1 MKQRLFEVG
10 EFRDPDEAEAARLLR
25 SLPPAAVS
33 EAVEKR
39 VYARICAWRPR
50 GPRLLRVAVAV
61 TALLV
66 STTILSATLA
76 HRWFARSDQKSSG
89 STALGIPAAQLK
101 HPAARREQGPAVSPA
116 PAESI
121 PTSPSAVDKA
131 AVASASATPVS
142 IRRDRSSDSLTG
154 KRQAMASGDLRGS
167 VEESPPLQV
176 APAPPPP
183 EEAALVLAA
192 LRSLRREHNP
202 VQAGALLQTYLTR
215 FPQGVLTEEALAI
228 GIEAAVAR
236 HDAPSAR
243 ALANQY
249 LGRYP
254 AGRFTALARK
264 TASAARP

>member
-1 MKQRLFEVG
+1 MKQRLFEVR
-10 EFRDPDEAEAARLLR
+10 EFCDPDEAEAARLLR

-33 EAVEKR
+33 EVAEKR

-76 HRWFARSDQKSSG
+76 RRWLAGSDQKSSG
-89 STALGIPAAQLK
+89 TTALSVPAAQPK
-101 HPAARREQGPAVSPA
+101 HPTARREREPAVSPA
-116 PAESI
+116 PAASI
-121 PTSPSAVDKA
+121 PPSPSATDKGV
-131 AVASASATPVS
+131 VASADPVYS
-142 IRRDRSSDSLTG
+142 HRDRARDALAG
-154 KRQAMASGDLRGS
+154 KRQAVASGEVPSS
-167 VEESPPLQV
+167 VEEAPAMQV

-183 EEAALVLAA
+183 EEAALVMAA

-236 HDAPSAR
+236 HDAPSAK

-254 AGRFTALARK
+254 AGRFVGLARK
-264 TASAARP
+264 TTSARP

>member
-1 MKQRLFEVG
+1 MKQRLFETR
-10 EFRDPDEAEAARLLR
+10 EFCDPDEAEAARLLR

-33 EAVEKR
+33 EAAEKR

-76 HRWFARSDQKSSG
+76 RRWLAGSDQESSG
-89 STALGIPAAQLK
+89 TTALSVPAAQPK
-101 HPAARREQGPAVSPA
+101 HPTPRRERDPEVSPA
-116 PAESI
+116 PAM
-121 PTSPSAVDKA
+121 DKGF
-131 AVASASATPVS
+131 VASASPAPVS
-142 IRRDRSSDSLTG
+142 TRRDRPSDFLAG
-154 KRQAMASGDLRGS
+154 KRQAVASGDVGSS
-167 VEESPPLQV
+167 VEEAPAMQV

-183 EEAALVLAA
+183 EEAALVMAA

-236 HDAPSAR
+236 HDAPVAMS
-243 ALANQY
+243 LAKQY
-249 LGRYP
+249 LGRFP
-254 AGRFTALARK
+254 AGRFVRLARK
-264 TASAARP
+264 TVSVARP

>member
-1 MKQRLFEVG
+1 MKQRLFEVR
-10 EFRDPDEAEAARLLR
+10 EFCDPDEAEAARLLR

-39 VYARICAWRPR
+39 VYARICAWPSR
-50 GPRLLRVAVAV
+50 GPRLLRAAVV
-61 TALLV
+61 VPALLV

-76 HRWFARSDQKSSG
+76 LGWFARPDKKSSG
-89 STALGIPAAQLK
+89 STALGMPAAQPK
-101 HPAARREQGPAVSPA
+101 HPLARGREPAVSPA
-116 PAESI
+116 PAM
-121 PTSPSAVDKA
+121 DKGT
-131 AVASASATPVS
+131 VASASAAPVS
-142 IRRDRSSDSLTG
+142 IRRDRPSDSLTG
-154 KRQAMASGDLRGS
+154 KRQAVASGDVRGAI
-167 VEESPPLQV
+167 EESPPLQV

-236 HDAPSAR
+236 HDAATAK

-254 AGRFTALARK
+254 AGRFVKLARK
-264 TASAARP
+264 TVNAAKP